1 MRKLACAS
9 CGHASTQRK
18 QHILEGHPYCG
29 STTVYPAH
37 ATVNEGAEE
46 SHPLYAGVCRGSRHL
61 PDDLFPLKIDGIKV
75 VHGRRKVCA
84 HRVVYNS
91 PKQVVIP
98 NVGGGQLFE
107 PNGAACYEYG
117 RPKCPHSSL
126 YCLITRNIIT
136 WGGDS
141 ASAAAESRCL
151 FPNAKCSCLHANNN
165 HPK

>member
-1 MRKLACAS
+1 MPVHSENSTYWKGTLIVGPRRCIRRMPRSMKGLKNRTPSRPAS
-9 CGHASTQRK
+9 AR
-18 QHILEGHPYCG
+18 
-29 STTVYPAH
+29 A
-37 ATVNEGAEE
+37 
-46 SHPLYAGVCRGSRHL
+46 

-126 YCLITRNIIT
+126 YCLITRNIIP